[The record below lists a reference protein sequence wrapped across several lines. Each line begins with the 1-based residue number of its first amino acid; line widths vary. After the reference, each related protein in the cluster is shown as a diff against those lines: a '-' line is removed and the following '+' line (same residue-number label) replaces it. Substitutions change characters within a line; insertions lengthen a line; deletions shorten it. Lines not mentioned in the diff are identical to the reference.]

1 MRSKFT
7 LFTLALLALAA
18 PLLAAAG
25 TPAAKSELWFFIQQ
39 DARQAMDQLRFT
51 EGFQKL
57 LAGLP
62 PETAVRVYLFR
73 GTGYNLIWQG
83 AAGRAAWPMPGLEFS
98 LANPS
103 TTPYKNLLRLL
114 NTENVQDKRIVFISN
129 GISQDMLIREDDEN
143 TFLKMPDTFAPSRY
157 PPLDKVVKYC
167 RTHNVTLYGFFVGL
181 KPPARGD
188 LSDISFSMFRY
199 VVEESKGKSY
209 YNYNTFI
216 GVFDTLLKEGT
227 LTR

>member
-1 MRSKFT
+1 MKFKIIFFT
-7 LFTLALLALAA
+7 LTLFALAM
-18 PLLAAAG
+18 PMLADAG
-25 TPAAKSELWFFIQQ
+25 KTTSTPELWFFIQQ
-39 DARQAMDQLRFT
+39 DVRQAMDQLRFT

-62 PETAVRVYLFR
+62 PDTGIRVYLFR
-73 GTGYNLIWQG
+73 GNDYNLVWQG

-114 NTENVQDKRIVFISN
+114 NTEQVRDRKLVFISN
-129 GISQDMLIREDDEN
+129 GISQDMLMREDPEN
-143 TFLKMPDTFAPSRY
+143 GFIRVQETFAPSRY
-157 PPLDKVVKYC
+157 PPLDQVVKYC
-167 RTHNVTLYGFFVGL
+167 RSHNVTLYGFFVGWN
-181 KPPARGD
+181 PPARGEN
-188 LSDISFSMFRY
+188 SDVSFSMFRY

-216 GVFDTLLKEGT
+216 GVFETLLKEGT
-227 LTR
+227 LTQ

>member
-1 MRSKFT
+1 MKSKMIV
-7 LFTLALLALAA
+7 LSLALFALAA
-18 PLLAAAG
+18 PMLVAAPP
-25 TPAAKSELWFFIQQ
+25 PAPNSELWFFIQQ
-39 DARQAMDQLRFT
+39 DTRQAMDQLRFT

-62 PETAVRVYLFR
+62 PDTGIRVYLFR
-73 GTGYNLIWQG
+73 GTEYQLLWTG
-83 AAGRAAWPMPGLEFS
+83 AAGQAAWPMPGLEFS

-103 TTPYKNLLRLL
+103 TTPYKDLLRLL
-114 NTENVQDKRIVFISN
+114 EVEKVQDRKIVFISN
-129 GISQDMLIREDDEN
+129 GISQDMLMREDPEN
-143 TFLKMPDTFAPSRY
+143 GFLRVQETFAPSRY
-157 PPLDKVVKYC
+157 PPLDQVVKYC
-167 RTHNVTLYGFFVGL
+167 RSHNVTLYGFFVGWN
-181 KPPARGD
+181 PPARGEN
-188 LSDISFSMFRY
+188 SDVSFSMFRY

>member
-1 MRSKFT
+1 MKYALI
-7 LFTLALLALAA
+7 LFSLAVLALAF
-18 PLLAAAG
+18 PMPAAAQP
-25 TPAAKSELWFFIQQ
+25 PAPNSELWFLIQQ
-39 DARQAMDQLRFT
+39 DTRQAMDQLRFT
-51 EGFQKL
+51 EGLQKL

-62 PETAVRVYLFR
+62 PDTGIRVYLFR
-73 GTGYNLIWQG
+73 GNDYTLVWQG
-83 AAGRAAWPMPGLEFS
+83 AAGRAVWPMPGLEFS

-114 NTENVQDKRIVFISN
+114 NTEAVQDRRIVFVSN
-129 GISQDMLIREDDEN
+129 GISQDMLIRNDDEN
-143 TFLKMPDTFAPSRY
+143 TFLKMPDTFTPSRY
-157 PPLDKVVKYC
+157 PPLDQVVKYC

-216 GVFDTLLKEGT
+216 GVFETLLKEGT
-227 LTR
+227 LTQ